1 MNSTVFAV
9 AVISAVIGGVIG
21 VILHYFVSKR
31 SFDEIAGAYIEASFD
46 CDSKDEL
53 IAKLQDEINHLHQA
67 IAVQS
72 LKKVRTGIIED
83 KANIEFFNVN
93 DLPKHFDEDID
104 FGGKF

>member
-9 AVISAVIGGVIG
+9 AVVSAMVGGVIG
-21 VILHYFVSKR
+21 VILHYFISKR
-31 SFDEIAGAYIEASFD
+31 TLDEIAGAYLEACFA
-46 CDSKDEL
+46 CDGKDEV

-67 IAVQS
+67 LAVQS
-72 LKKVRTGIIED
+72 LKKVRTGVIED

-93 DLPKHFDEDID
+93 DLPKHFNEDID